1 MTRGTKGKSR
11 LLLPGRD
18 LSWNA
23 FSKSLLD
30 GFLRDGIDDVAGAVA
45 FYCVLSL
52 FPLLLFVVAVVS
64 QIVSWQTID
73 DVVQEASRVAP
84 DQVTAILRERLVAL
98 KEHPSGGLLTVGFLG
113 ALWSASAGVSS
124 IIPALNRAYD
134 VIETRPYW
142 RRKLLAIAAT
152 LSFGVVA
159 LAASIFALTLPAI
172 VGPGGGPI
180 ATLVDW
186 IRLPVAGLVMMVI
199 WALLYAFLP
208 NVRPRF
214 QPVTPGSVVGVL
226 LWLGASWGFG
236 IYARH
241 FGDYE
246 ATYGALGGVIVL
258 LLWMWVSA
266 MALLLGAEINRILMP
281 VEDKREVTTLDK
293 EQSSTVSVGAQNESA
308 EPSQVTSAIV
318 DRTGLVRK

>member
-1 MTRGTKGKSR
+1 M
-11 LLLPGRD
+11 
-18 LSWNA
+18 SWRA
-23 FSKSLLD
+23 FSEQLVD
-30 GFLRDGIDDVAGAVA
+30 GFLRDGIDDVAGTVA

-73 DVVQEASRVAP
+73 EVVREAARVAP

-98 KEHPSGGLLTVGFLG
+98 KEHPSGGLLTLGFLG

-134 VIETRPYW
+134 VVETRPYW
-142 RRKLLAIAAT
+142 RRKLLALGAT

-159 LAASIFALTLPAI
+159 LAASLFALVLPAI
-172 VGPGGGPI
+172 VGSGGGPL
-180 ATLVDW
+180 ATVITW
-186 IRLPVAGLVMMVI
+186 IRLPAAGLIMMGI
-199 WALLYAFLP
+199 WALLYTFLP

-214 QPVTPGSVVGVL
+214 QPVTPGSIVGVF
-226 LWLGASWGFG
+226 LWLVASWAFG

-266 MALLLGAEINRILMP
+266 MALLLGAEINRIVMP
-281 VEDKREVTTLDK
+281 AEDKREVSTLDE
-293 EQSSTVSVGAQNESA
+293 EQSNAAGASPQKGSPA
-308 EPSQVTSAIV
+308 LSQVTSAIV
-318 DRTGLVRK
+318 NRTGLVRK